1 MAEDE
6 SDFEQVRR
14 QIIQQLEDAMM
25 QGTKDTYKLQQIMR
39 RTIGSWVARQLH
51 RKPMVVPVVADIA
64 QDVDASGAALM
75 NR

>member
-64 QDVDASGAALM
+64 QDVDASG
-75 NR
+75 RR